1 MQNPI
6 RSTKFSAQH
15 LLRKLPRRLG
25 LCVLCLAFATATVPP
40 AYAQEPGA
48 PLDPALGISTLR
60 LWNGPAP
67 GAKGDAA
74 LDIPTLTLL
83 RPAHPNGTA
92 IIVAPGGAYTHL
104 ATVLEG
110 REPADRLATLGVTV
124 FILKY
129 RLGPT
134 YLYPVP
140 LEDARR
146 AVRLVRS
153 LAPQFGY
160 APDRIGMMGFS
171 AGGHLAAMA
180 GVAPEPGKP
189 DAPDPIDRQSSNL
202 NFMMLVY
209 PWLNAMQPQV
219 IPTHSSSSAP
229 MINYCSVTQGLTPAD
244 CARLD
249 PRYTPLAHV
258 GPDTPPAI
266 LFHTSDD
273 SVVPVSTSVEFYTA
287 MHTAG
292 RPVEL
297 HIFAHGP
304 HGFGSG
310 GIDPV
315 LSAWPQLLQNWLAA
329 GGWLTPAPPKK

>member
-1 MQNPI
+1 MQSLI
-6 RSTKFSAQH
+6 RSIKLYSLRQLRQPLVLCFTLAMAAAPFASAQ
-15 LLRKLPRRLG
+15 
-25 LCVLCLAFATATVPP
+25 AS
-40 AYAQEPGA
+40 GA
-48 PLDPALGISTLR
+48 SLDPALGISTLR

-74 LDIPTLTLL
+74 NDIPTLTLL

-92 IIVAPGGAYTHL
+92 MIVAPGGAYTHL

-110 REPADRLATLGVTV
+110 REPGDRLAALGVTV
-124 FILKY
+124 FVLKY

-153 LAPQFGY
+153 LSSQFGY
-160 APDRIGMMGFS
+160 ASDRIGMMGFS
-171 AGGHLAAMA
+171 AGGHLAAMT
-180 GVAPEPGKP
+180 GVAPEPGMP
-189 DAPDPIDRQSSNL
+189 NDPDPIERQSSRL
-202 NFMMLVY
+202 DFMVLVY
-209 PWLNAMQPQV
+209 PWLNAMQPRF
-219 IPTHSSSSAP
+219 IPAHISAHGPAPTP

-249 PRYTPLAHV
+249 PQYTPLAHV
-258 GPDTPPAI
+258 GPGTPPAI

-273 SVVPVSTSVEFYTA
+273 DTVPVSTSVEFYTA
-287 MHTAG
+287 MHAAG
-292 RPVEL
+292 REAEL

-310 GIDPV
+310 GTDPV
-315 LSAWPQLLQNWLAA
+315 LSTWPQLLQNWLGA
-329 GGWLTPAPPKK
+329 GGWLTPALPSPKK